1 MGSKNAGEPMLPLVL
16 EPKRKAFYG
25 DLDFCLGLMQ
35 AGEEWSV
42 KREETAYE
50 EQIF

>member
-1 MGSKNAGEPMLPLVL
+1 MRGSRCCRPAWSQSGKHSA
-16 EPKRKAFYG
+16 KAWI
-25 DLDFCLGLMQ
+25 FCLGPMQ

>member
-1 MGSKNAGEPMLPLVL
+1 MLPPGL

-25 DLDFCLGLMQ
+25 DLDFLPRPD
-35 AGEEWSV
+35 ADRKKWNI

-50 EQIF
+50 EQIL